1 MRRFIV
7 GLQGVKWD
15 GGPGTL
21 YSHTAVDGHAFVTQ
35 TLKILK
41 VTQELV
47 DNFSP
52 PRESPI

>member
-21 YSHTAVDGHAFVTQ
+21 YSHTAVDGHAFITQ